1 MIIKKSG
8 NMIFG
13 AILNAKEKK
22 ALDIEMKK
30 AAAKT
35 LDNMEKDI
43 DVMILWQLHIQEG
56 WGKKRL
62 ERFYRDFSNAYDQ
75 LKRYYEVGDNEPGT
89 YICDK
94 QLKEIGVDVEELA
107 KEKHNGTL
115 RTL

>member
-43 DVMILWQLHIQEG
+43 DVMIHQNH
-56 WGKKRL
+56 RV
-62 ERFYRDFSNAYDQ
+62 S
-75 LKRYYEVGDNEPGT
+75 
-89 YICDK
+89 ICHK
-94 QLKEIGVDVEELA
+94 IPHYAGQSLQI
-107 KEKHNGTL
+107 
-115 RTL
+115 